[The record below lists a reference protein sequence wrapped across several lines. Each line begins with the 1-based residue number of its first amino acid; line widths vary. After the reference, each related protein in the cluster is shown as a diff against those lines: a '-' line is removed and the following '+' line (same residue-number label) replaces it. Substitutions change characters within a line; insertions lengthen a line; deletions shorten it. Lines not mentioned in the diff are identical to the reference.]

1 MAQTVFRPAEV
12 NNTKGEVVLQ
22 FTKNF
27 APPVEEKVEEVPEY
41 TGPTADDLRKEAE
54 AFKLQWEDEK
64 AKMLAKAQAD
74 ADQIV
79 KNAEDAAFAQVKHQ
93 SDQAAIIKSQAQKE
107 AQDIVEKAKAEA
119 QDIISNAKVEEK
131 SIFEKSKSEGF
142 KAGHEEGYKAGNEE
156 AQRLVERIH
165 KMIEAVQAKR
175 QEILDNTEQQIV
187 NLVILI
193 ARKVVKIM
201 SENQKSVIMSNV
213 LQALKKVKGSG
224 DVTLRVN
231 LADVKLT
238 TEHIKDFI
246 RQVENIKNISVV
258 EDSSVEKG
266 GCIVETDFGAIDARI
281 SSQLNE
287 LETQILNISPIKTV
301 GKSEVINPDS

>member
-107 AQDIVEKAKAEA
+107 AQDIVEKAKTEA

>member
-1 MAQTVFRPAEV
+1 M
-12 NNTKGEVVLQ
+12 
-22 FTKNF
+22 
-27 APPVEEKVEEVPEY
+27 
-41 TGPTADDLRKEAE
+41 
-54 AFKLQWEDEK
+54 
-64 AKMLAKAQAD
+64 
-74 ADQIV
+74 
-79 KNAEDAAFAQVKHQ
+79 
-93 SDQAAIIKSQAQKE
+93 
-107 AQDIVEKAKAEA
+107 
-119 QDIISNAKVEEK
+119 
-131 SIFEKSKSEGF
+131 
-142 KAGHEEGYKAGNEE
+142 
-156 AQRLVERIH
+156 
-165 KMIEAVQAKR
+165 
-175 QEILDNTEQQIV
+175 QQIV

-193 ARKVVKIM
+193 SRKVVKIM

-246 RQVENIKNISVV
+246 HQVENIKNISVV

>member
-1 MAQTVFRPAEV
+1 M
-12 NNTKGEVVLQ
+12 
-22 FTKNF
+22 
-27 APPVEEKVEEVPEY
+27 
-41 TGPTADDLRKEAE
+41 
-54 AFKLQWEDEK
+54 
-64 AKMLAKAQAD
+64 
-74 ADQIV
+74 
-79 KNAEDAAFAQVKHQ
+79 
-93 SDQAAIIKSQAQKE
+93 
-107 AQDIVEKAKAEA
+107 
-119 QDIISNAKVEEK
+119 
-131 SIFEKSKSEGF
+131 
-142 KAGHEEGYKAGNEE
+142 
-156 AQRLVERIH
+156 
-165 KMIEAVQAKR
+165 
-175 QEILDNTEQQIV
+175 

-193 ARKVVKIM
+193 SRKVVKIM

-246 RQVENIKNISVV
+246 HQVENIKNISVV